1 MKDSWTT
8 ERFAEAAATPALL
21 MATPATRSSEEGE
34 EWELTYKC
42 RHRTWS
48 WSGWS
53 APAPTWSPAGR
64 RRSPAGW
71 SSPSPPPSASRY
83 EAIWLPGLESL
94 PTNHLN
100 NQKTNSPATFYPAL
114 YGLVFAGNGLDMV
127 SIDLCS
133 WRTGKLLR
141 GDPRPVDTSEFLWFF
156 TTNWE
161 SLHTLELPMNKH
173 IAQLS
178 QFAIA
183 VPRIVREVESLD
195 GKL

>member
-1 MKDSWTT
+1 MVLVRLVSTSSDLISCRETALSSRMKL
-8 ERFAEAAATPALL
+8 PL
-21 MATPATRSSEEGE
+21 
-34 EWELTYKC
+34 
-42 RHRTWS
+42 
-48 WSGWS
+48 
-53 APAPTWSPAGR
+53 
-64 RRSPAGW
+64 
-71 SSPSPPPSASRY
+71 SSPISV
-83 EAIWLPGLESL
+83 SL
-94 PTNHLN
+94 WSHLTAGAGEPANNHHSN
-100 NQKTNSPATFYPAL
+100 NQKISNSPATFYPAL

-127 SIDLCS
+127 SVDLCS